1 MFIHPSAREPYRHRM
16 DESIDDF
23 TATAD
28 RLAHRIDALRGA
40 LNEAID
46 ATIPRLDGARACGR
60 ALGLKRGLGW
70 KVYALAT
77 GSGLPDALEVL
88 PRRAGWKLVLASLRS
103 LKCPRGKLGALSAAV
118 EDVLEIVG
126 SPHIGRN
133 ALRSIASGRL
143 DPPKE
148 AALMLQ
154 ARRTMRESAEV
165 VYGVRCDLQLGA
177 YVVGPP
183 DDDGWVD
190 MVSVLAF
197 ESIRRTRPGPP
208 IPIKWTTRSWHPEW
222 PADRS
227 WVPLGADPMKAGLV
241 SRHSSR
247 QAWPR
252 YLQCQDCEAGTVVSL
267 TGGVRLGPRSMR
279 LVFAERALR
288 AGTIGKPDDR
298 ADLHVTTVVPTAT
311 CIFEVWVHRAC
322 PMITLP
328 SASLR
333 GSTQSSE
340 PLPDAGEA
348 SPLPLEARVRSVA
361 DTDGLTEHPPM
372 NAMHRTML
380 RRATKALGAA
390 AAEFRGFRVV
400 VPDPPS
406 GASVF
411 LRWRM

>member
-1 MFIHPSAREPYRHRM
+1 M
-16 DESIDDF
+16 DDSVDDF
-23 TATAD
+23 SATAA
-28 RLAHRIDALRGA
+28 RLAERIDVLRRT
-40 LNEAID
+40 LIEAVE

-77 GSGLPDALEVL
+77 GSGMPDALEAL
-88 PRRAGWKLVLASLRS
+88 PRRLGWKLVLASLDR
-103 LKCPRGKLGALSAAV
+103 LKCPRGKLRALSDAV
-118 EDVLEIVG
+118 EDVLQLVG
-126 SPHIGRN
+126 SPQVGRN

-143 DPPKE
+143 DPPEE

-154 ARRTMRESAEV
+154 ARRTLRESAET
-165 VYGVRCDLQLGA
+165 VYGVRCDVQFGA

-183 DDDGWVD
+183 DATGWVD
-190 MVSVLAF
+190 MISILAF
-197 ESIRRTRPGPP
+197 DAIRRTRPGPP
-208 IPIKWTTRSWHPEW
+208 IPIKWSTRSWHPEW
-222 PADRS
+222 PSDRS
-227 WVPLGADPMKAGLV
+227 WMPLGADPMKAGLV

-247 QAWPR
+247 QTWPR
-252 YLQCQDCEAGTVVSL
+252 YLQRQDRQTGTVVSL
-267 TGGVRLGPRSMR
+267 TGGVRPGPRSMR

-288 AGTIGKPDDR
+288 AGTVGKPDDR

-311 CIFEVWVHRAC
+311 CIFEVWLHRSC

-333 GSTQSSE
+333 GSTQSSD
-340 PLPDAGEA
+340 PLSAAGEA
-348 SPLPLEARVRSVA
+348 SPLPLEARVRSIA
-361 DTDGLTEHPPM
+361 AADGLAEHAPM

-390 AAEFRGFRVV
+390 ATEFRGFRVV

-411 LRWRM
+411 LQWRM